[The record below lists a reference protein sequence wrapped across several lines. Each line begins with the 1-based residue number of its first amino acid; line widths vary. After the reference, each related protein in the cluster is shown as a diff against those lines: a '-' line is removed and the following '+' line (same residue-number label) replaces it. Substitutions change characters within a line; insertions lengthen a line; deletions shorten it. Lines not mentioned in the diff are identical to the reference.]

1 MDRATSCIAEY
12 VGKLGIK
19 ISSISRGTGV
29 PDGILRRSLSA
40 KERDLRAD
48 EFLAICNF
56 LGKSPFDFYQHPSS
70 DRNEEAS

>member
-29 PDGILRRSLSA
+29 PDGILRRS
-40 KERDLRAD
+40 
-48 EFLAICNF
+48 
-56 LGKSPFDFYQHPSS
+56 PFSKRKRSS
-70 DRNEEAS
+70 SG

>member
-1 MDRATSCIAEY
+1 MDKATNCVAEY
-12 VGKLGIK
+12 VNKLRIK

-56 LGKSPFDFYQHPSS
+56 LGKSPFDFYK
-70 DRNEEAS
+70 